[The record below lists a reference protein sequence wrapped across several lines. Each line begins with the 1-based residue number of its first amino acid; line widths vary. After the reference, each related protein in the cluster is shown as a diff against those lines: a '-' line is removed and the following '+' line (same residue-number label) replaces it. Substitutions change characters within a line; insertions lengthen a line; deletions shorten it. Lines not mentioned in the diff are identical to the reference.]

1 MTKRQFILTAIGAV
15 LFAFVLR
22 EWHIL
27 VSVLPDHTQGD
38 VASYLRYALHMA
50 WDGVFSQAGNGEPVV
65 PDAYRSPGYPVFL
78 LGVLKLSGL
87 QAWYSAVYHAQAVI
101 GALTVGGVIAL
112 ARQWLPYHWALLAG
126 AFFSLWPH
134 HIAAT
139 NAMLIEV
146 VFGFVIVIALL
157 LATVALSRRSLVW
170 CVAAGATF
178 GYAYLVNPVIA
189 LFPVALLVVFWRAQQ
204 TKLGITILLVSLIAV
219 VGWGV
224 RNTAQGAAGDGR
236 AWQNL
241 VQGAWPGYHHAE
253 KWWPSNAADRE
264 IRAMIKSEMNTIM
277 DDHARGLRRVGTRL
291 ASDPI
296 TYAAWYLIQKPY
308 LL

>member
-65 PDAYRSPGYPVFL
+65 PDAYRNPGYPVFL

-126 AFFSLWPH
+126 ALFSLWPH

-170 CVAAGATF
+170 CVAAGAATCVPHD
-178 GYAYLVNPVIA
+178 APA
-189 LFPVALLVVFWRAQQ
+189 TTARRA
-204 TKLGITILLVSLIAV
+204 ISIV
-219 VGWGV
+219 VGGCDTLG
-224 RNTAQGAAGDGR
+224 RRRASSPDGHSHPQQSR
-236 AWQNL
+236 
-241 VQGAWPGYHHAE
+241 P
-253 KWWPSNAADRE
+253 
-264 IRAMIKSEMNTIM
+264 
-277 DDHARGLRRVGTRL
+277 L
-291 ASDPI
+291 A
-296 TYAAWYLIQKPY
+296 T
-308 LL
+308 